1 VITIVLSTLT
11 VVGALVW
18 FLSRSYQKPTIE
30 SFLVSNRNIPF
41 LLGTTAV
48 LATWTH
54 VFALIVGATF
64 AYRSQ
69 WHLFWFLVPNVS
81 ALIVLGV
88 FAPKIQDAIPK
99 GYTLPQ
105 VVGKAF
111 GPNVRTVYALSAF
124 GSLVYIVASTM
135 TALSQWIGQQLGTPP
150 WQISVIIGIF
160 AFSWVIRRGL
170 PAAVIGDS
178 VKVALIMAGILGVL
192 ALHLYHSDTTPLTRI
207 SQSPISFGGTFWMLG
222 IPLFVTLIAA
232 ALCNAD
238 IGERVY
244 AINRR
249 KVRYSYLFAAVL
261 FAVIVGTYGSIGFL
275 AKNLGMSLSN
285 TEPPA
290 LAVLQATMSQWILF
304 LVTVVLIVVLVS
316 TLASMIGSAGDLT
329 VIEIYQRFINKR
341 ANNAETVRWGRIFM
355 TMTVVLGTLIAT
367 LNLDLSLLIQ
377 SMAVIRGEVIIPMLL
392 ALFWPLIAPGR
403 YVFWGM
409 ITGVLGGITITFGGP
424 LWQNVFSQSTAQFI
438 IANSRPFGA
447 LFTLFAPLGFCLL
460 AVTLRR
466 VGALTLVTHRDV

>member
-1 VITIVLSTLT
+1 
-11 VVGALVW
+11 
-18 FLSRSYQKPTIE
+18 
-30 SFLVSNRNIPF
+30 
-41 LLGTTAV
+41 
-48 LATWTH
+48 
-54 VFALIVGATF
+54 
-64 AYRSQ
+64 
-69 WHLFWFLVPNVS
+69 
-81 ALIVLGV
+81 
-88 FAPKIQDAIPK
+88 
-99 GYTLPQ
+99 
-105 VVGKAF
+105 
-111 GPNVRTVYALSAF
+111 
-124 GSLVYIVASTM
+124 
-135 TALSQWIGQQLGTPP
+135 
-150 WQISVIIGIF
+150 
-160 AFSWVIRRGL
+160 
-170 PAAVIGDS
+170 
-178 VKVALIMAGILGVL
+178 
-192 ALHLYHSDTTPLTRI
+192 
-207 SQSPISFGGTFWMLG
+207 
-222 IPLFVTLIAA
+222 
-232 ALCNAD
+232 
-238 IGERVY
+238 
-244 AINRR
+244 
-249 KVRYSYLFAAVL
+249 
-261 FAVIVGTYGSIGFL
+261 
-275 AKNLGMSLSN
+275 MSLSN